1 MAKALTQT
9 GSVGL
14 AQSAAQLAKFG
25 LLRGSEIIILAIKPS
40 LCYVLFVSSRWLAI
54 LLPLGIISWLSVR
67 MGWLGMQAQQV
78 LLAICLAGMVVR
90 LAFGLL
96 QWQSRV
102 YILTNLRVLRIR
114 GVVRVEMFQCS
125 LLQLK
130 DVLLSVGVAER
141 LVGLGTIGL
150 VKNSSDK
157 AAAYWQ
163 NIRRPEQ
170 VRQQILKAINSLKG
184 HSGAGDST
192 DLPGT
197 TTLPAKGVENR
208 NAKESRSA
216 RIESL

>member
-9 GSVGL
+9 GSAGL

-25 LLRGSEIIILAIKPS
+25 LLNGSEIIILAIKPS

-54 LLPLGIISWLSVR
+54 LLPVGIISWLSAQ
-67 MGWLGMQAQQV
+67 MGWLGMQAQAQV
-78 LLAICLAGMVVR
+78 LLAICLAGMVMR

-96 QWQSRV
+96 QWQSRI

-130 DVLLSVGVAER
+130 DILLTTGVAER
-141 LVGLGTIGL
+141 LLGVGTIGL
-150 VKNSSDK
+150 VKNSSGK

-170 VRQQILKAINSLKG
+170 VRRQILEAIDSLKG
-184 HSGAGDST
+184 RSGAGDSA
-192 DLPGT
+192 DLPPT
-197 TTLPAKGVENR
+197 TVLPAKGVENR
-208 NAKESRSA
+208 NAK
-216 RIESL
+216 